1 MTKKSFQFFRRL
13 NNGVWPIT
21 FPSFSGSSISKNQKK
36 SFKPGNFYAKILL
49 FRTNHLQNSTTELI
63 LIYICYL
70 NVSTSST
77 DVQMFLKVSTSLT
90 NCIPQ
95 CRLAQRI
102 SILSPPHSRPTPNYN
117 SQRNLTWQIDLW
129 PWIWNSVNTLHNRS
143 LKTCFILSD
152 ISPRTIVTKLICS
165 TYLHKSYH
173 V

>member
-1 MTKKSFQFFRRL
+1 
-13 NNGVWPIT
+13 
-21 FPSFSGSSISKNQKK
+21 
-36 SFKPGNFYAKILL
+36 
-49 FRTNHLQNSTTELI
+49 
-63 LIYICYL
+63 
-70 NVSTSST
+70 
-77 DVQMFLKVSTSLT
+77 MFLKVSTSLT

-152 ISPRTIVTKLICS
+152 ISPRTIVTTDYGHPMKASEIWKFWPIWQTKYASAVQLNKYETDLYLLELSHQMTNDCLLISRFLPILTVLACWE
-165 TYLHKSYH
+165 HKIVMYI
-173 V
+173 